1 MYKPIVH
8 IFYRLRP
15 RLTPLSVTLA
25 RIGSRNGLGLAYWAK
40 CVMGQNPQDYPLSWP
55 LTVSAIGIQHSRI
68 STCTMVIIKKKVLHG
83 SLCSKYSYTY
93 SQHLCCLSLSY
104 PSRILILLHRIDHA
118 ILYNIYMQI
127 SVPAADMP

>member
-8 IFYRLRP
+8 IFYRLQP
-15 RLTPLSVTLA
+15 RLTSLSHARADRESEWARVGLLGQMCHGPKSPGLPFELA
-25 RIGSRNGLGLAYWAK
+25 TDGL
-40 CVMGQNPQDYPLSWP
+40 
-55 LTVSAIGIQHSRI
+55 GIQHSRI